1 MKRMTHLVLVA
12 AGLLGVAPAPA
23 RAETLYTLKM
33 KFKVGEQRRYSMVSK
48 NELDFPGLPPHLA
61 GGVRIQTELGVKVL
75 SVEANGDAKAAL
87 SLGPIDIQPPMPNQ
101 GPAALIPDGCTLV
114 ISPNAKAKLVPGTCG
129 GNRSILPLVERVL
142 STFGFLPDKPT
153 AVGGQW
159 RMPIDLD
166 APPMMPGGPPAKLRG
181 DALLTLRAIE
191 KRGPRT
197 CAVVVMD
204 GTVKIE
210 AEMGQGMG
218 HMKSTIKGES
228 CFDMDQGDW
237 ADGKAT
243 MDMQVGFE
251 MAGSRMEGKTRSFM
265 ELTRLADGPIT
276 KPVDGVPADG
286 PPKTAPA
293 ETPKLAPPAPPPSP
307 PPAESAP

>member
-1 MKRMTHLVLVA
+1 
-12 AGLLGVAPAPA
+12 
-23 RAETLYTLKM
+23 
-33 KFKVGEQRRYSMVSK
+33 
-48 NELDFPGLPPHLA
+48 
-61 GGVRIQTELGVKVL
+61 
-75 SVEANGDAKAAL
+75 
-87 SLGPIDIQPPMPNQ
+87 
-101 GPAALIPDGCTLV
+101 
-114 ISPNAKAKLVPGTCG
+114 
-129 GNRSILPLVERVL
+129 
-142 STFGFLPDKPT
+142 
-153 AVGGQW
+153 
-159 RMPIDLD
+159 MPIDLD

-218 HMKSTIKGES
+218 HMKATIKGES
-228 CFDMDQGDW
+228 CFDMDQCDW

-251 MAGSRMEGKTRSFM
+251 MGGSRMEGKTRSFM